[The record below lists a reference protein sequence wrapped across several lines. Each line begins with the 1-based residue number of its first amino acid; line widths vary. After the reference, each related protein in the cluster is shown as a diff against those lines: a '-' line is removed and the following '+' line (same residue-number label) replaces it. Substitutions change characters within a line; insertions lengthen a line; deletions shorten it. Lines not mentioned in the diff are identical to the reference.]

1 MLQKGYIPAWSLQ
14 GQVYDEGIMKSIW
27 RFFAS
32 TELTIILAGLIVIDA
47 VWGSIVSMKNPAIF
61 QALDQAILF
70 PWLFSIGIA
79 RLNISLWIFILVFL
93 TTIFAINTTVCTLD
107 KLYSI
112 LKDKRPWQSF
122 FPQIVH
128 IGFLIAL
135 LGHLVGSIYGF
146 RSPGNFVFQGQTV
159 EVPSRPGL
167 FLRFDDIEM
176 KTSRRAG
183 LEDLKTKVALLKDG
197 KEILKYNIRINGP
210 LIYGGIAFYH
220 ADQGEAPT
228 GLILKVDG
236 EDFRMKFGG
245 AFRTKQGAMFKL
257 GNILP
262 DFAMDEKG
270 NPYSRSE
277 EYRNPY
283 QEIISISGKTAWLPL
298 SGIGSIIKLDG
309 HTIELADYI
318 NAPYVVLNINKD
330 PGIGFIIAGSAV
342 LVIGMALL
350 LFLRGERAELV
361 RRIEN

>member
-1 MLQKGYIPAWSLQ
+1 
-14 GQVYDEGIMKSIW
+14 MKSLW

-32 TELTIILAGLIVIDA
+32 TELTIILAGLIILDA
-47 VWGSIVSMKNPAIF
+47 AWGSIISMKNPQVF

-70 PWLFSIGIA
+70 PWLFSAGKA
-79 RLNISLWIFILVFL
+79 NLNISLWIFILVCL
-93 TTIFAINTTVCTLD
+93 ITIFAINTTVCTLD
-107 KLYSI
+107 KLYSTF
-112 LKDKRPWQSF
+112 KDKRPWQSL

-146 RSPGNFVFQGQTV
+146 RSPGHFVFQGQTIQI
-159 EVPSRPGL
+159 PSQEGL
-167 FLRFDDIEM
+167 LLRFDDIEM

-183 LEDLKTKVALLKDG
+183 LEDLKTKVALLEDG
-197 KEILKYNIRINGP
+197 KELLKDNIRINGP
-210 LIYGGIAFYH
+210 LIYKGIAFYH

-228 GLILKVDG
+228 GLILRIDE
-236 EDFRMKFGG
+236 EDFKIKFGG
-245 AFRTKQGAMFKL
+245 AFKTKDGAIFKL
-257 GNILP
+257 GAIIP
-262 DFAMDEKG
+262 DFALDETG

-283 QEIISISGKTAWLPL
+283 QEIITFSGKKAWLPL
-298 SGIGSIIKLDG
+298 SSVGSSVKLEG
-309 HTIELADYI
+309 RHIELSGYI

-330 PGIGFIIAGSAV
+330 PGIWFIIIGSVV
-342 LVIGMALL
+342 LVIGMLLL